1 MRIKGARQRPR
12 GRGAALRLGLLLVA
26 GGCSGGSGETARVP
40 VTPVMR
46 LSPLQYENAVADLL
60 NVRSFPDKGQLEDPL
75 DREGVPT
82 HPTVGLSD
90 ARSYL
95 SSAEAVAQGARDSG
109 TLGQLAACDMPGE
122 PAAATACA
130 EQFIRS
136 FGKRALRRAP
146 SDEEVETLR
155 GVYERARRGTGEGG
169 LGLDYLGGVQV
180 VLETLLN
187 LPQFLYAFESGERR
201 DSSVAGD
208 VVPLS
213 APELATRL
221 SLFLWQTLPDEA
233 LLTAAADGRLSSR
246 EGLSGEVRRMLGDG
260 GRKEPRAE
268 RGVRAFMRRWM
279 SLGDASRV
287 RKSASLF
294 PFFDDATRESLA
306 AETEQF
312 ASYAIFEDDGRL
324 ETLLTAPYTFVN
336 LPLASI
342 YGVDKSRL
350 DGQTLTKVALDPA
363 VRAGILTQPSFLAA
377 RAHSADTSPT
387 LRGLFIRQRLMC
399 ETLAPPPPT
408 ADTTPPAV
416 DFSVPTRERYK
427 EHSNNPSCAGCHVR
441 MDPVGAGFDQYD
453 AAGGFRKYVGKY
465 EIDGTGQVYYSKD
478 LDGPFAGPVEL
489 AKRLAASP
497 SVEDC
502 FVRQLFRFASAR
514 YEDNEQDQHSLEVAR
529 AGFARGGHDIRRLLA
544 EIALSDAFRYRRIG
558 EGEGQP

>member
-1 MRIKGARQRPR
+1 MRIKSAKQRPR
-12 GRGAALRLGLLLVA
+12 KRGAALPLGLLLLL
-26 GGCSGGSGETARVP
+26 GGCSGGAGDKALVP
-40 VTPVMR
+40 VTPVTR

-90 ARSYL
+90 ARGYL
-95 SSAEAVAQGARDSG
+95 SSAEAVAQGARDNG
-109 TLGQLAACDMPGE
+109 TLAQLAPCEMAQDAT
-122 PAAATACA
+122 AAMACA
-130 EQFIRS
+130 EQFMRS
-136 FGKRALRRAP
+136 FGQRAFRRPP

-155 GVYERARRGTGEGG
+155 GVYERARRGVVEGG

-187 LPQFLYAFESGERR
+187 LPQFLYAFEAGEKR
-201 DSSVAGD
+201 DGVTAGD

-213 APELATRL
+213 PHELATRL
-221 SLFLWQTLPDEA
+221 ALFLWQTLPDDA
-233 LLTAAADGRLSSR
+233 LLAAAADGRLATRQGISD
-246 EGLSGEVRRMLGDG
+246 EVRRMLGDG
-260 GRKEPRAE
+260 GHQEPRAE
-268 RGVRAFMRRWM
+268 RSVRAFMRRWM
-279 SLGDASRV
+279 SLGDAGRV
-287 RKSASLF
+287 RKSAALF
-294 PFFDDATRESLA
+294 PFFDDATRESLS

-342 YGVDKSRL
+342 YGLDKSRL
-350 DGQTLTKVALDPA
+350 DGQTLTKVTLDPT

-416 DFSVPTRERYK
+416 DFSIPTRERYK

-465 EIDGTGQVYYSKD
+465 EIDGTGQVYYSTD
-478 LDGPFAGPVEL
+478 LDGSFAGPVEL

-497 SVEDC
+497 TVEDC
-502 FVRQLFRFASAR
+502 FVRQLFRFANGR
-514 YEDNEQDQHSLEVAR
+514 YEEQEQDQHSLEVAR
-529 AGFARGGHDIRRLLA
+529 AAFARGGHDIRRLLA
-544 EIALSDAFRYRRIG
+544 EIALSDAFRYHRIG